1 MELSEVDNMM
11 EEVVELPNFSILSE
25 DEVGV
30 SIQLIPAD
38 DENFTTP
45 KHFPVTSNQGA
56 AVYNVDWV
64 HGGICVRRLM
74 GAKKHNP
81 RFNFSPDIDPTKLQ
95 PFQFFLFGDFIEGVL
110 LHNINSRIKG

>member
-1 MELSEVDNMM
+1 M
-11 EEVVELPNFSILSE
+11 SE

-38 DENFTTP
+38 DEKFTTP

-64 HGGICVRRLM
+64 HSEFCVRRLM
-74 GAKKHNP
+74 GARKHNP
-81 RFNFSPDIDPTKLQ
+81 RFNFLPDIDPTKLQ
-95 PFQFFLFGDFIEGVL
+95 PFQFFLFRYFIEGVL